1 MAIVLRYRGRIVEEI
16 DVGFIQSLIQAHP
29 EASRRQLSEKL
40 CHAWNWVQP
49 NGASCDMVCR
59 GLMLA
64 LDRGGHIQL
73 PPVKITP
80 HNPLLRRRRPD
91 VPDIDA
97 SPVESSLKDL
107 GPLEFR
113 LVRRTPEEV
122 LFNGLIEHHHYLGYV
137 QPVGEQTKYT
147 IYASGRPIACVAW
160 SSAARHLGP
169 RDRFIGWSAEERRRN
184 IRFIAYQSRYLI
196 LPWVRVPHL
205 ASHILGRM
213 AQMLPRDWE
222 RVYGHTIYY
231 LETFTDPARWRGTC
245 YRAANWSA
253 LGLTT
258 GRGKAANGHRP
269 NRSLKQVWGYPLS
282 KDFRRRLTEPA

>member
-1 MAIVLRYRGRIVEEI
+1 VAIVLKYRGRIVDDS
-16 DVGFIQSLIQAHP
+16 DVAFIQSLIQGHP
-29 EASRRQLSEKL
+29 QASRRQLSEKL
-40 CHAWNWVQP
+40 CAAWDWVQR
-49 NGASCDMVCR
+49 NGAPCDMICR

-64 LDRGGHIQL
+64 LHRAGHIQL
-73 PPVKITP
+73 PAVKITP
-80 HNPLLRRRRPD
+80 HNPLLRRRRPG
-91 VPDIDA
+91 VVDIDA
-97 SPVESSLKDL
+97 GVIEASLKDL

-113 LVRRTPEEV
+113 LVRRTPEEA
-122 LFNGLIEHHHYLGYV
+122 LFNGLIEHHHYLRYS
-137 QPVGEQTKYT
+137 QPVGEQVKYT

-213 AQMLPRDWE
+213 ARMLPRDWE
-222 RVYGHTIYY
+222 RIYDHTICY

-245 YRAANWSA
+245 YRAANLDSV
-253 LGLTT
+253 GFDDGTRQ
-258 GRGKAANGHRP
+258 GRQ
-269 NRSLKQVWGYPLS
+269 RSPA
-282 KDFRRRLTEPA
+282 EPIA

>member
-1 MAIVLRYRGRIVEEI
+1 MAIVLRYRGRIVEDS

-40 CHAWNWVQP
+40 CAAWNWVQP
-49 NGASCDMVCR
+49 NGAPCDMICR

-73 PPVKITP
+73 PPPKITP

-97 SPVESSLKDL
+97 SILEASLKDL
-107 GPLEFR
+107 GALEFR

-137 QPVGEQTKYT
+137 QPVGEQLKYT
-147 IYASGRPIACVAW
+147 IYASGRPIACLAW

-184 IRFIAYQSRYLI
+184 IRFLAYQSRYLI

-213 AQMLPRDWE
+213 AAMLPRDWE
-222 RVYGHTIYY
+222 RVYDHTICY

-245 YRAANWSA
+245 YRAANWIA

-269 NRSLKQVWGYPLS
+269 NRSFKQVWGYPLS
-282 KDFRRRLTEPA
+282 KDFRGRLTEPA

>member
-1 MAIVLRYRGRIVEEI
+1 MAIVLKYRGRIVDDT
-16 DVGFIQSLIQAHP
+16 DVAFIQSLIQAHRK
-29 EASRRQLSEKL
+29 ASRRQLSAKL
-40 CHAWNWVQP
+40 CEAWNWVQR
-49 NGASCDMVCR
+49 NGAPCDMICR

-73 PPVKITP
+73 PPVKIVP
-80 HNPLLRRRRPD
+80 QNPLLCRRRPS

-97 SPVESSLKDL
+97 SPIQSRLKDL
-107 GPLEFR
+107 GLLEFR
-113 LVRRTPEEV
+113 LVRRTTDEA
-122 LFNGLIEHHHYLGYV
+122 LFNGLIEHHHYLRYT
-137 QPVGEQTKYT
+137 QPVGEQLKYM
-147 IYASGRPIACVAW
+147 IYALGRPIACVAW

-205 ASHILGRM
+205 ASHVLGRM

-222 RVYGHTIYY
+222 RIYDHTIYY

-245 YRAANWSA
+245 YRAANWIQ

-269 NRSLKQVWGYPLS
+269 NRSLKQVWAYPLS
-282 KDFRRRLTEPA
+282 RDFRRRLAMPA

>member
-1 MAIVLRYRGRIVEEI
+1 MAIVLRYRGRIVEDT

-29 EASRRQLSEKL
+29 EASRRQLSTKL
-40 CHAWNWVQP
+40 CAAWNWVQR
-49 NGASCDMVCR
+49 NGAPRDMICR

-64 LDRGGHIQL
+64 LDRGGHIEL

-80 HNPLLRRRRPD
+80 HNPLLRRRRPG

-97 SPVESSLKDL
+97 SVIEASLKDL

-137 QPVGEQTKYT
+137 QPVGEQLKYT

-160 SSAARHLGP
+160 SSSARHLGP
-169 RDRFIGWSAEERRRN
+169 RDRFIGWGAEERRRN

-213 AQMLPRDWE
+213 AAMVPRDWE
-222 RVYGHTIYY
+222 RAYDHTIYY

-245 YRAANWSA
+245 YRAANWIA

>member
-1 MAIVLRYRGRIVEEI
+1 MAIVLKYRGRIVEDT

-40 CHAWNWVQP
+40 CTVWNWVQP
-49 NGASCDMVCR
+49 NGAPCGMKCR

-64 LDRGGHIQL
+64 LDRGGHIEL

-80 HNPLLRRRRPD
+80 HNPFLRRRPPD
-91 VPDIDA
+91 VPNIDVSA
-97 SPVESSLKDL
+97 IESSLKDL

-113 LVRRTPEEV
+113 LVRRTAEEA

-137 QPVGEQTKYT
+137 QPVGEQVKYT
-147 IYASGRPIACVAW
+147 IYASERPIACVAW

-169 RDRFIGWSAEERRRN
+169 RDRFIGWDAEQRRRN

-213 AQMLPRDWE
+213 AAMLPRDWE
-222 RVYGHTIYY
+222 RVYDHPVCY

-245 YRAANWSA
+245 YRAANWIE

>member
-1 MAIVLRYRGRIVEEI
+1 
-16 DVGFIQSLIQAHP
+16 
-29 EASRRQLSEKL
+29 
-40 CHAWNWVQP
+40 
-49 NGASCDMVCR
+49 
-59 GLMLA
+59 MLA
-64 LDRGGHIQL
+64 LDRAGHIQL

-80 HNPLLRRRRPD
+80 HNPLLRHQRPV

-97 SPVESSLKDL
+97 SPIEGSLKDL

-113 LVRRTPEEV
+113 LVRRTPDEG
-122 LFNGLIEHHHYLGYV
+122 LFNGLIEHHHYLRYT
-137 QPVGEQTKYT
+137 QPVGEQIKYT
-147 IYASGRPIACVAW
+147 IYSSGRPLVCVAW

-169 RDRFIGWSAEERRRN
+169 RDRFIGWSPEARRRN

-222 RVYGHTIYY
+222 RIYGHTIYY

-245 YRAANWSA
+245 YRAANWTA

-258 GRGKAANGHRP
+258 GRGKASNGHRP
-269 NRSLKQVWGYPLS
+269 NRSLKEVWAYPLS
-282 KDFRRRLTEPA
+282 KEFRRRLMDPA

>member
-1 MAIVLRYRGRIVEEI
+1 MAIVLKYRGRIVEDT
-16 DVGFIQSLIQAHP
+16 DVGFLRSLIQAHP
-29 EASRRQLSEKL
+29 KTSRRRLSEKL
-40 CHAWNWVQP
+40 CAAWTWVQP
-49 NGASCDMVCR
+49 NGAPCGMICR

-64 LDRGGHIQL
+64 LDRAGHIQL

-80 HNPLLRRRRPD
+80 HNPLLRHQRPV
-91 VPDIDA
+91 VPDINA
-97 SPVESSLKDL
+97 SPIEGSLKDL

-113 LVRRTPEEV
+113 LVRRTPDEA
-122 LFNGLIEHHHYLGYV
+122 LFNGLIEHHHYLRYT
-137 QPVGEQTKYT
+137 QPVGEQIKYT
-147 IYASGRPIACVAW
+147 IYSSGRPLACVAW

-169 RDRFIGWSAEERRRN
+169 RDRFIGWSPEARRCN

-222 RVYGHTIYY
+222 RIYGHTICY

-245 YRAANWSA
+245 YRAANWTA

-258 GRGKAANGHRP
+258 GRGKASNGHRP
-269 NRSLKQVWGYPLS
+269 NRPLKEVWAYPLS
-282 KDFRRRLTEPA
+282 KDFRRRLMDPA